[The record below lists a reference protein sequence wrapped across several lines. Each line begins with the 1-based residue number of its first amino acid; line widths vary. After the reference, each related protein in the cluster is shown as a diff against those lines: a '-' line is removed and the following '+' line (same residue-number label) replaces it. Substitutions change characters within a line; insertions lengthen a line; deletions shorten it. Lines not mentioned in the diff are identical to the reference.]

1 MQQQF
6 YNRGKKAIFVEDHVE
21 LKSVYK
27 DAQNIMDYNINI
39 SDLFIKLLYSAC
51 FHNRKNT
58 IIFLFQCYF
67 DIFTDTQRIALRQS
81 FFYGKYQI
89 KNEKLIRWYS
99 DSILP
104 IIKCY

>member
-1 MQQQF
+1 MQQQL
-6 YNRGKKAIFVEDHVE
+6 YNRGKNAIFVEDHVE

-58 IIFLFQCYF
+58 IIFFISMLF
-67 DIFTDTQRIALRQS
+67 
-81 FFYGKYQI
+81 
-89 KNEKLIRWYS
+89 
-99 DSILP
+99 
-104 IIKCY
+104 